1 MERDNKEIKP
11 SKEMKVIQL
20 LQFLKHYTDRHH
32 PASLAMISEY
42 FGRPER
48 LPSGYL
54 PSYDYF
60 GDKNTRNKLIKNVA
74 YAVNSDSRGT
84 LLPENEWKIIYRDFV
99 RDYGEK
105 NEKSNLP
112 KKEHHICDI
121 YYNHS
126 FSYEE
131 IRMILESISSNDK
144 LPDKTKEK
152 LSQKIKAEFTSKF
165 YSNKTYMS
173 PKAQRELEKKR
184 ALNERLAMLR
194 RIE

>member
-1 MERDNKEIKP
+1 MERENKEIKP

-20 LQFLKHYTDRHH
+20 LQFLKHYTDRYH

-54 PSYDYF
+54 PSHDYF
-60 GDKNTRNKLIKNVA
+60 GDKNTRNKLIKNLA
-74 YAVNSDSRGT
+74 YAVNSDLSGT

-105 NEKSNLP
+105 NEKFNLP
-112 KKEHHICDI
+112 KKEHHICNI

-131 IRMILESISSNDK
+131 IQMILDSISLNDK
-144 LPDKTKEK
+144 LSDETKLK
-152 LSQKIKAEFTSKF
+152 LSQKIKAELTSKF
-165 YSNKTYMS
+165 FPNRTYIS
-173 PKAQRELEKKR
+173 PKVRRELEKKR
-184 ALNERLAMLR
+184 ALNRTYSL
-194 RIE
+194 